1 MASYDMHIQEAAGHI
16 TSAAAQAERV
26 VMEVM
31 EMLRT
36 GQFQEEVGSP
46 AYVRRLRDQ
55 AAVDRYMRDD
65 MCDELAA
72 LCEAAAIV
80 RALGYDPPGE
90 VNAQPESSTVL
101 LHCPKCGETFAGY
114 LTTDVI
120 FPHPTESVFRCGNPA
135 CRAQWRVEFFE
146 VTEEGGDE

>member
-1 MASYDMHIQEAAGHI
+1 MACRLRDCAEVWEMTLWRLLDKVDRANDR
-16 TSAAAQAERV
+16 SAEP
-26 VMEVM
+26 
-31 EMLRT
+31 
-36 GQFQEEVGSP
+36 VGSAP
-46 AYVRRLRDQ
+46 YVRRLRDQ

-90 VNAQPESSTVL
+90 VNAQPESSTVP

-120 FPHPTESVFRCGNPA
+120 FPHPTESMFRCGNPECGA
-135 CRAQWRVEFFE
+135 CWRVEFFE
-146 VTEEGGDE
+146 VTEDGED